1 VVRASTRRVGLHAEQ
16 LAFQFLLEK
25 GLRPVRRNFRC
36 RRGEIDLIMLDD
48 RCLVFV
54 EVRSRT
60 GTSFVEAILT
70 IDSRKQR
77 KLANA
82 AAMFLAMNE
91 TFGEHVCR
99 FDVIGIDRGAS
110 GEIAIEWMQD
120 AFRPGG

>member
-1 VVRASTRRVGLHAEQ
+1 
-16 LAFQFLLEK
+16 
-25 GLRPVRRNFRC
+25 
-36 RRGEIDLIMLDD
+36 MLDN

-91 TFGEHVCR
+91 TFGDHVCR
-99 FDVIGIDRGAS
+99 FDFIGIDRGTS
-110 GEIAIEWMQD
+110 GEISIEWMQD